1 MTKTSESSPPNKSI
15 VPNTAEVPL
24 ALAILAIVF
33 VAIDLRPGIVSIGPV
48 LPSIREAFHLSHTS
62 AALMTSIPDV
72 FMGLLALPTPWL
84 ARRFGRDRVML
95 AALILLLLSIS
106 LRAFAQS
113 IAELLVCTGGVG
125 AGIAIAGTLVAG
137 FIKAEFPSRVASAMG
152 LYGTSLA
159 VGSVAAAALTGPLAE
174 RTQMGW
180 RFATGGWS
188 LLGIGAILSWA
199 LATRGASKVGP
210 QVTHFLHVYP
220 LPLGNRK
227 AWSIAIFFGVNNLL
241 FYALLAWI
249 PSLYRDLG
257 YSPARAGLILAC
269 FAVLSL
275 LGNPVFGILSHSRDR
290 RVWLG
295 ISGAICCIGLVGL
308 LVAPTSAPYLW
319 ISLAAFGQA
328 GGFTLGMT
336 LPLDNTDSV
345 EETDVWNAFTLTVGY
360 LIASAGPML
369 VGFLRDRTGSFRAPV
384 ECLVAVG
391 VVMLCLSA
399 ILGPRKL
406 PSTGA

>member
-1 MTKTSESSPPNKSI
+1 
-15 VPNTAEVPL
+15 
-24 ALAILAIVF
+24 
-33 VAIDLRPGIVSIGPV
+33 
-48 LPSIREAFHLSHTS
+48 
-62 AALMTSIPDV
+62 MTSIPDV

-84 ARRFGRDRVML
+84 ARRFGRDRVMI
-95 AALILLLLSIS
+95 AALILLLLSTG
-106 LRAFAQS
+106 LRAFAQN

-159 VGSVAAAALTGPLAE
+159 VGSVAAAALTGPLADGS
-174 RTQMGW
+174 QMGW

-199 LATRGASKVGP
+199 LATRRASKAGP

-227 AWSIAIFFGVNNLL
+227 AWAIAIFFGVNNLL

-257 YSPARAGLILAC
+257 YSAARAGLILAC

-275 LGNPVFGILSHSRDR
+275 FGNPVFGMLSHSRDR

-384 ECLVAVG
+384 ACLVAVG